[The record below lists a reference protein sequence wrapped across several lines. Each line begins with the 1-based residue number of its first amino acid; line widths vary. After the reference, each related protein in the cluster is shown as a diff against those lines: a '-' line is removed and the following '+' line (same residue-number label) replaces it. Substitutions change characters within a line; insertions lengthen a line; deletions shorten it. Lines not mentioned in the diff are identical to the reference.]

1 MKHERE
7 QIRVGIAQSNSSM
20 EVIWARI
27 HDLFAVLTH
36 TNTHTVL
43 DINLGAIFNQI
54 LYNRKI
60 TFNAYTVKGTPS
72 IL

>member
-1 MKHERE
+1 M
-7 QIRVGIAQSNSSM
+7 IG
-20 EVIWARI
+20 WRI
-27 HDLFAVLTH
+27 NDLFAIMTKATTH
-36 TNTHTVL
+36 TAF